1 MCCVPWQGN
10 ENQHIYME
18 MLFASGRST
27 SATGYIISC
36 ILSRYHHPWY
46 IMMYIYVYIYQ
57 YNETLMSI
65 EPIFA
70 NPKSSLNW
78 FEQSLLSISLPAP
91 WVGLGTPDFKQLQN
105 YKQKDEIMGKLFIGK
120 RKRGKYP
127 TKKRKK
133 LKSSEHFRL
142 PIDEHEQIGI
152 GKKE

>member
-1 MCCVPWQGN
+1 
-10 ENQHIYME
+10 
-18 MLFASGRST
+18 
-27 SATGYIISC
+27 
-36 ILSRYHHPWY
+36 
-46 IMMYIYVYIYQ
+46 
-57 YNETLMSI
+57 MSI

-91 WVGLGTPDFKQLQN
+91 WVGLGTPDVKQLQN

-127 TKKRKK
+127 TKKRKN

-152 GKKE
+152 GKKKE